1 MAATKQTQVLQL
13 ANTINALAPQ
23 VLALAD
29 QINQLS
35 AQWTALNGQG
45 VLDALGTVAQNSD
58 GSLGAAD
65 ATPTT
70 GHPINPALFP
80 TLARATSSYNYGA
93 TLSLLQQLAVLIG
106 GGAAAQQSGA
116 VDLLAQMTGG

>member
-1 MAATKQTQVLQL
+1 MAATKQSQVLQL

-35 AQWTALNGQG
+35 AQWAALNGQG
-45 VLDALGTVAQNSD
+45 VLDALGTVAQNAD
-58 GSLGAAD
+58 GSLGATD
-65 ATPTT
+65 GTPQT
-70 GHPINPALFP
+70 GHPINPALYP
-80 TLARATSSYNYGA
+80 ALARATSSYNYGA
-93 TLSLLQQLAVLIG
+93 TLTLLQQIATLVA
-106 GGAAAQQSGA
+106 GGAPAQQAGA